1 MSRRLFAWAVAL
13 AATSACDTRVHAVDL
28 VDASLGPAD
37 ATPICAEAES
47 HSDLDWLQA
56 HVFSTSCVFSS
67 CHKGT
72 AHDAAGLSLEPG
84 KSWAGLVGQD
94 CQMTIAMPPPTQWVR
109 VVPGDPANSYLMVL
123 VDPKDNTLPGGD
135 SDPDG
140 YDGPI
145 DPKVG
150 SMPYNSPLLCKEK
163 IGALRRWIEA
173 GAPESSTTPDGGV
186 DAMPADG
193 GVDGGADAGIDATA
207 L

>member
-1 MSRRLFAWAVAL
+1 MSCRFLVAAVVL
-13 AATSACDTRVHAVDL
+13 AATAPACDTQVHEV
-28 VDASLGPAD
+28 VFDANNGPDAGPPD
-37 ATPICAEAES
+37 ATPICAEAEQ
-47 HSDLDWLQA
+47 HSDLAWIQD
-56 HVFSTSCVFSS
+56 HIFSTSCVFSS

-84 KSWAGLVGQD
+84 QSWGQLVGQD
-94 CQMTIAMPPPTQWVR
+94 CVMTVAMQPTQWVR

-123 VDPKDNTLPGGD
+123 VDPKTNPRNGGE

-173 GAPESSTTPDGGV
+173 GAPDVGGADAGV
-186 DAMPADG
+186 DAMP
-193 GVDGGADAGIDATA
+193 GADAGVDAAA